1 MVEPTTGIEPVDLFL
16 TKEALYRLSYVGSSN
31 RNGQPPRTASRLWSG
46 RRDLNSRH
54 PAWKAGALP
63 AELHPPGN
71 GATHIIP
78 TRMTSHTRAIP
89 RRHNDSCRKSC
100 SDYRSRTAPPRSPTQ
115 DSYQVGGGG
124 RIRTSVGIS
133 RQIYSLFPLAA
144 REPHRG
150 NDHHAAGSS
159 EMLQERARKP
169 RSQIP

>member
-1 MVEPTTGIEPVDLFL
+1 MEPTTGIEPVDLFL
-16 TKEALYRLSYVGSSN
+16 TKEALYRLSYMGSN
-31 RNGQPPRTASRLWSG
+31 QPGRLAVPSTGWSG
-46 RRDLNSRH
+46 RRDSNSRH

-78 TRMTSHTRAIP
+78 IRMTSHTRAIP

-100 SDYRSRTAPPRSPTQ
+100 SDYRSRTAPPKSPTQ